1 MMAIKP
7 TDLSRDVMHLLKDHG
22 PVVLTYFAIVAT
34 FWGCQFNRLRYLV
47 ARLVTLLAVV
57 RRHRFRKWIRCPWR
71 HSTFCKPCWMRRGN
85 PCDQRKGRELARNRL
100 LRAFSK
106 RLERGREIPSVCGS
120 QR

>member
-1 MMAIKP
+1 MSLVPLALQRRGSLSRARYFMMAIKP

-57 RRHRFRKWIRCPWR
+57 RRHRFRK
-71 HSTFCKPCWMRRGN
+71 
-85 PCDQRKGRELARNRL
+85 
-100 LRAFSK
+100 
-106 RLERGREIPSVCGS
+106 
-120 QR
+120 